1 MSNPTEPV
9 LNGKHEAT
17 AARIAELEAENARL
31 RTELAESRR
40 LQELD
45 RECLVAHIMDDL
57 PKSEAEFLQLMGE
70 GPTLKELLKEL
81 QFEDSEGPKA

>member
-1 MSNPTEPV
+1 MSNSNEPV
-9 LNGKHEAT
+9 LNGKQDLT
-17 AARIAELEAENARL
+17 TDRIAELEAENTRL
-31 RTELAESRR
+31 RAELAESRR

-45 RECLVAHIMDDL
+45 RECLIAHIMDDF
-57 PKSEAEFLQLMGE
+57 PKSEAEFLQLMQD